1 VFLVVSTLILGL
13 FLMSALP
20 IGVQVSAELVGSRIA
35 GTTASL
41 LWLFSQI
48 GSVVIIVLMESV
60 KATFGDFEYSILLL
74 IALALMTAV
83 MCSLITETRNRLRA
97 ATTPWAHWPSSGK
110 AIKRLCLSEWRF
122 SRVTIMKS
130 VEGVRP
136 GDYPKYGLTREQLL
150 SMLRKM
156 IQIRRFEERVE
167 QLFLQEGVLIGPSHL
182 YLGQEAVA
190 AGTIGALNDDDLITS
205 TYRGHGHAIVKGVP
219 MKSLMAELFGK
230 AAGTCRGLGGSMH
243 VAIYPEKG
251 SVYATAI
258 VGSGIPIA
266 TGMGL
271 ALQMEGKRRVTMTFF
286 GDGASNT
293 GAFHEGINLAS
304 VWKVPVIFVCEN
316 NLYAMSTRAD
326 YAVAAESVAARAQA
340 YKMRAVVADGNDA
353 VAVYLAAKE
362 VVGLARNGQGPTL
375 LECMTYKLHGHGVY
389 DKGDYRPKEEVEAW
403 LQRDPINGL
412 EAKLLKANLA
422 TQADFEQIEKEVAA
436 EVEESVTFAKSS
448 PVLSFDELPKL
459 VYARQ

>member
-1 VFLVVSTLILGL
+1 MNL
-13 FLMSALP
+13 
-20 IGVQVSAELVGSRIA
+20 
-35 GTTASL
+35 
-41 LWLFSQI
+41 
-48 GSVVIIVLMESV
+48 
-60 KATFGDFEYSILLL
+60 
-74 IALALMTAV
+74 
-83 MCSLITETRNRLRA
+83 
-97 ATTPWAHWPSSGK
+97 
-110 AIKRLCLSEWRF
+110 
-122 SRVTIMKS
+122 
-130 VEGVRP
+130 
-136 GDYPKYGLTREQLL
+136 
-150 SMLRKM
+150 
-156 IQIRRFEERVE
+156 
-167 QLFLQEGVLIGPSHL
+167 
-182 YLGQEAVA
+182 
-190 AGTIGALNDDDLITS
+190 
-205 TYRGHGHAIVKGVP
+205 
-219 MKSLMAELFGK
+219 LMAELFGK
-230 AAGTCRGLGGSMH
+230 ATGTCKGLGGSMH

-266 TGMGL
+266 TGIGL
-271 ALQMEGKRRVTMTFF
+271 ALQMEGKRRVAMAFF

-316 NLYAMSTRAD
+316 NMYAMSTRAD

-340 YKMRAVVADGNDA
+340 YKMRGVTTDGNDP

-362 VVGLARNGQGPTL
+362 AIDLARDGQGPTL

-403 LQRDPINGL
+403 LKRDPINGL

-436 EVEESVTFAKSS
+436 EVEESVTFAKVS
-448 PVLSFDELPKL
+448 PVLPFDELRKL